1 MKHKRLR
8 KRRSPRPSRAFNTWP
23 VGHVERK
30 NPALLFLGN
39 PDFYF
44 SLGKSKRAQCDRMA
58 REVLG
63 AIFEKDRNVSLSKF
77 ENYLDTLALEMLF
90 PSHIRDKWI
99 GTVTVGRFKSEEGM
113 KKFDQVFPD
122 LKSKWNQVT
131 SSEDIGKPC
140 EP

>member
-1 MKHKRLR
+1 M
-8 KRRSPRPSRAFNTWP
+8 
-23 VGHVERK
+23 
-30 NPALLFLGN
+30 
-39 PDFYF
+39 
-44 SLGKSKRAQCDRMA
+44 
-58 REVLG
+58 
-63 AIFEKDRNVSLSKF
+63 SLSKF